1 MSSSK
6 FQMTSVKGRRPAL
19 QSGWLYPILVIFVIV
34 AVYVVIGTLYAV
46 KTPAWQVP
54 DEPAHYNYVR
64 HIAEGGGLPVL
75 QPGDYDQAYLE
86 RIKAAKFPPSMP
98 VDSIRYESWQPPLYY
113 VLAAPVY
120 LATNGSPLALRL
132 F

>member
-64 HIAEGGGLPVL
+64 FVAEGRGLPVL
-75 QPGDYDQAYLE
+75 EPGDYDGVFLE
-86 RIKAAKFPPSMP
+86 NVKAARFPSSIPI
-98 VDSIRYESWQPPLYY
+98 DSIRY
-113 VLAAPVY
+113 
-120 LATNGSPLALRL
+120 
-132 F
+132 